1 MVHKYLGRFK
11 AAEQYYGLTLR
22 HSHRVAGTERHEL
35 LANIYHNLGG
45 LEYARHQFSRAERYA
60 RKSLRFR
67 AKVAPANGIALAA
80 DRVALA
86 AILDGLGKFDESRK
100 LYRQSLVAY
109 RRAYGK
115 SHREIALVL
124 NNLAAL
130 YHKTGQYVRAETH
143 YRAALTMKRR
153 ELGKSHPDLA
163 ITMNNLAIL
172 LASVGN
178 AKLARRFFQN
188 AMKIFAMS
196 LGNAHAHTLAVKK
209 NLRRMQT

>member
-1 MVHKYLGRFK
+1 MGRVSRGLFFLV
-11 AAEQYYGLTLR
+11 AATGR
-22 HSHRVAGTERHEL
+22 NMR
-35 LANIYHNLGG
+35 
-45 LEYARHQFSRAERYA
+45 SRE
-60 RKSLRFR
+60 K
-67 AKVAPANGIALAA
+67 
-80 DRVALA
+80 
-86 AILDGLGKFDESRK
+86 ESRSHSVWV
-100 LYRQSLVAY
+100 SLVAY

-188 AMKIFAMS
+188 AMKVFAMS
-196 LGNAHAHTLAVKK
+196 LGNAHAHTLGVKK
-209 NLRRMQT
+209 NLRRIQT